1 MENPNWDT
9 ENRLFLPSRRRFLFT
24 ATAGTLLASSGLAEM
39 ADAEPLPP
47 VEPPPVAPADE
58 PAFDVANLKRSFVAG
73 REYFVLRS
81 GRIQLFAQTDR
92 ADVAPAFLLLA
103 FDARNSKQSGRK
115 ENAFNF
121 GDGAGFVRSALQV
134 FLGDFPFT
142 ALGHE
147 TQTRWV
153 WIDGIPA
160 VEAQWWAGGLLVI
173 EHLFALHDSGT
184 FIRRIS
190 LSSRNLAGTEEIRLR
205 LSLPQ
210 GATATR
216 DGWLIQENDGARL
229 ALAFDN
235 SVPGQLR
242 PQQADMEIGP
252 LAVPPGKTVT
262 VDTWL
267 RVTVLPDDDPLP
279 QLPSVTDALPQTTA
293 VWRSVSSIVTEDDTV
308 RDLFDK
314 ARCGLAAMVADTG
327 VMDAGIFEYGGQ
339 WVRDTS
345 NTLVGL
351 LHAGHFELVRTAF
364 VQLLGNMISAD
375 GRTMMSGNFDDPDRE
390 EFDQMGE
397 LMHALRSYVDW
408 TGDESLVREYRT
420 RLVALV
426 ERPLRSEFRHESGLL
441 HNRREFWERTLDD
454 GFELVYQI
462 YVALG
467 LRFAASL
474 AIPLEATDS
483 AARWQNEADR
493 ILNVTFSHPTLALV
507 DQGRL
512 LKRRSISGAPVRY
525 VHTDPSAADVP
536 MATEGVHLAEP
547 DSAVAL
553 PIALGVV
560 DPHSALA
567 RNSLDELERL
577 WNARWFCGG
586 YERYHSSGQGDQPGP
601 WPCATC
607 FILRAQHDAGLY
619 DCSRRTLEWLNT
631 VQGGRTGAWFEEI
644 PIVRSQAPTAGIL
657 PWNSGEV
664 SLFLVRHLL
673 GVRFDGG
680 QLVLRP
686 ALFPASPR
694 IQADLRFRSSR
705 INLDIPGPGPFRF
718 AQVNGHRVRADH
730 SGAIRVPADF
740 EGGTISFHA

>member
-1 MENPNWDT
+1 MENPNLDT
-9 ENRLFLPSRRRFLFT
+9 ENRRFLPSRRRFLVA

-39 ADAEPLPP
+39 ADAEQVSP
-47 VEPPPVAPADE
+47 VEPQPPPHANE
-58 PAFDVANLKRSFVAG
+58 QAFDVADLKRSFVAG
-73 REYFVLRS
+73 REYFALRS

-103 FDARNSKQSGRK
+103 FDARDSKQSGRK

-121 GDGAGFVRSALQV
+121 GDGGGFVRSALEV
-134 FLGDFPFT
+134 FLGGFPFT

-153 WIDGIPA
+153 WIEGIPA
-160 VEAQWWAGGLLVI
+160 VEAQWWAGGLLVT

-210 GATATR
+210 GAAAR
-216 DGWLIQENDGARL
+216 RIGWLVQENGRARL
-229 ALAFDN
+229 ALGFDN
-235 SVPGQLR
+235 SVPGLLR
-242 PQQADMEIGP
+242 PLQADMEIGP
-252 LAVPPGKTVT
+252 LVIPPGETIT

-267 RVTVLPDDDPLP
+267 GVSVLPEDGPLAE
-279 QLPSVTDALPQTTA
+279 LHSVADAVQGTAA
-293 VWRSVSSIVTEDDTV
+293 VWRSVSSIATEDDTV
-308 RDLFDK
+308 RELFDK

-327 VMDAGIFEYGGQ
+327 VMNAGIFEYGGQ

-351 LHAGHFELVRTAF
+351 LHAGHFELVRAAF
-364 VQLLGNMISAD
+364 VQLLENMISAD

-426 ERPLRSEFRHESGLL
+426 ERPLRPEFRHESGLL

-474 AIPLEATDS
+474 ATSLEATDS
-483 AARWQNEADR
+483 VARWQNEADR
-493 ILNVTFSHPTLALV
+493 ILNATLSHPTLALV
-507 DQGRL
+507 DEGRL
-512 LKRRSISGAPVRY
+512 LKRRTISGAPVRY
-525 VHTDPSAADVP
+525 VRTDPSAPDVP
-536 MATEGVHLAEP
+536 MATERVHLAEP

-567 RNSLDELERL
+567 RNSLDELEKL
-577 WNARWFCGG
+577 WNARWFGGG

-619 DCSRRTLEWLNT
+619 DRSRRTLEWLNT
-631 VQGGRTGAWFEEI
+631 VQGGRTGAWFEEV
-644 PIVRSQAPTAGIL
+644 PLVRSQAPTAGIL

-694 IQADLRFRSSR
+694 THADLRFRSSR
-705 INLDIPGPGPFRF
+705 ISLDIAGPGPFRF
-718 AQVNGHRVRADH
+718 ARVNGHRVRADH
-730 SGAIRVPADF
+730 DGTIRVPADF